1 MKKLIPLMLILAL
14 LLSACSQPAGGDTA
28 QGTDAGD
35 TGTEDTS
42 ASDTSTPDTSA
53 PDTDAT
59 DTAPDYPEVGKNAYG
74 APRYT
79 REDLPR
85 FDGSTATAPLAAAV
99 CAEILGESRES
110 AGELI
115 TFSRTTN
122 SYYNLLDGYA
132 DILIVSEGSAEVYA
146 EREKRGFAWEQT
158 PLALDAFVFVVNEDN
173 PVDSITVEEAR
184 KIYSGQITNWSQLG
198 GEDREIIPLQRNPE
212 AGSQSLMEK
221 LVMRGTPMLEPKKE
235 YLADSMGELMEFVR
249 GYDDSPGAI
258 GYSVYYYAREMR
270 AARGLKLLR
279 VDGVEPEP
287 SAIRSGQYP
296 LTNPYYVVIPAS
308 AGADSPTRLI
318 RDWLLSEGG
327 QKLAAAEGY
336 VSVADYPTADSGL
349 PPEVGGRYYP
359 DYTAE
364 LKPADD
370 YGGLVPYAGLRLS
383 DDWYVDTGCLYGL
396 MTRDGRVVVDPV
408 YSQVSVMGGVLV
420 LTRGQ
425 EDGPRFAAAGLSGQ
439 WVTGYDYTGFSLSET
454 GVSLFT
460 DRDVTLMVADGS
472 VAARLTPEDMGIS
485 RELFEGMFRNE
496 EIFTSQWIGDKLSV
510 TELYDED
517 TGEFYMQYYNLTTGK
532 LETMDSNT
540 WYTSTPG
547 YPDETPPFENT
558 YAVYD
563 AARGFDA
570 PYLWERWDNDGSV
583 SRRTYYR
590 QDGTVLSELTI
601 LGVGDFRVVT
611 LTDGIVEK
619 LELDRAEYYDLETGR
634 LIFRTYLG
642 YDGQ

>member
-14 LLSACSQPAGGDTA
+14 LLSACSKGGGDTA
-28 QGTDAGD
+28 TDTGGGTGTDAVD

-42 ASDTSTPDTSA
+42 VPDTEP
-53 PDTDAT
+53 PDTT
-59 DTAPDYPEVGKNAYG
+59 PPDTAPDYPEPGQNAYG
-74 APRYT
+74 APRLT
-79 REDLPR
+79 REELPR

-110 AGELI
+110 ALELI

-122 SYYNLLDGYA
+122 SYYNLLDGFA
-132 DILIVSEGSAEVYA
+132 DILIAGEGSAEVYA

-198 GEDREIIPLQRNPE
+198 GEDRPIIPLQRNPE

-221 LVMRGTPMLEPKKE
+221 LVMQGTPMLEPQKE
-235 YLADSMGELMEFVR
+235 YIADSMGELMEFVR

-270 AARGLKLLR
+270 AAQGLKLLR

-287 SAIRSGQYP
+287 STIRSGQYP

-308 AGADSPTRLI
+308 AGTDSPVRLI

-336 VSVADYPTADSGL
+336 VSVADYPTAESGC
-349 PPEVGGRYYP
+349 PPEVGGRYNP
-359 DYTAE
+359 GYTAQ

-383 DDWYVDTGCLYGL
+383 DDWFVATGCLYGL

-408 YSQVSVMGGVLV
+408 YSQVSVMGGVMV

-425 EDGPRFAAAGLSGQ
+425 EDGPRYAAAGLNGQ
-439 WVTGYDYTGFSLSET
+439 WVTDFDYTGFRLTET
-454 GVSLFT
+454 GVCLFT
-460 DRDVTLMVADGS
+460 DQDVTLIGPDGA

-485 RELFEGMFRNE
+485 RETYAGMFNHE
-496 EIFTSQWIGDKLSV
+496 EFFGSQWIGDKLSV
-510 TELYDED
+510 AEEYDEKND
-517 TGEFYMQYYNLTTGK
+517 RFYVQYYDLTAGK
-532 LETMDSNT
+532 LDDMDSDR
-540 WYTSTPG
+540 WYGLTPDA
-547 YPDETPPFENT
+547 PDETPPFENT

-570 PYLWERWDNDGSV
+570 PYLWERWEYDGSAT
-583 SRRTYYR
+583 RRTYYR
-590 QDGTVLSELTI
+590 QDGTPLPDLTI
-601 LGVGDFRVVT
+601 TGVGDFRVVT
-611 LTDGIVEK
+611 LTDGVVEK
-619 LELDRAEYYDLETGR
+619 LELDRAEYYDLETGQ

-642 YDGQ
+642 YDG

>member
-1 MKKLIPLMLILAL
+1 MKKLIPLMLIFAL
-14 LLSACSQPAGGDTA
+14 LLPACSKPGGDPTPP
-28 QGTDAGD
+28 TD
-35 TGTEDTS
+35 TG
-42 ASDTSTPDTSA
+42 DTSTVRDTGGTNPPDTAA
-53 PDTDAT
+53 P
-59 DTAPDYPEVGKNAYG
+59 DTAPDYPEPGKNAYG
-74 APRYT
+74 APRLT
-79 REDLPR
+79 REELPR
-85 FDGSTATAPLAAAV
+85 FDGSTATAPLATAV
-99 CAEILGESRES
+99 CAEILGESRENV
-110 AGELI
+110 GELI

-122 SYYNLLDGYA
+122 SYYNLLDGFA

-146 EREKRGFAWEQT
+146 EREKRGFDWEQT

-198 GEDREIIPLQRNPE
+198 GEDREIVPLQRNPE

-221 LVMRGTPMLEPKKE
+221 LVMQGTPMLEPKKE
-235 YLADSMGELMEFVR
+235 YIADSMGELMEFVR

-258 GYSVYYYAREMR
+258 GYSVYYYAQEMR
-270 AARGLKLLR
+270 AAQGLKLLC

-287 SAIRSGQYP
+287 SAIRSGKYP

-308 AGADSPTRLI
+308 VGADSPVRLI

-327 QKLAAAEGY
+327 QKLVAAEGY
-336 VSVADYPTADSGL
+336 VSVADYPTAESGY
-349 PPEVGGRYYP
+349 PPEVGGRFYP

-364 LKPADD
+364 LIPGD

-383 DDWYVDTGCLYGL
+383 DDWFVDTGCLYGL

-425 EDGPRFAAAGLSGQ
+425 KDGPRFAAAGLSGK
-439 WVTGYDYTGFSLSET
+439 WVTGYDYTGFRLSDT

-460 DRDVTLMVADGS
+460 GKDVTLMYSDGS
-472 VAARLTPEDMGIS
+472 VAARLTPEDMGITQ
-485 RELFEGMFRNE
+485 ELFEGMFLNE
-496 EIFTSQWIGDKLSV
+496 EIFTSQWIDDKLSV
-510 TELYDED
+510 TELYDENS
-517 TGEFYMQYYNLTTGK
+517 GEFFVQYYSLTSGK
-532 LETMDSNT
+532 LETMESDQ
-540 WYTSTPG
+540 WYSLTPG

-570 PYLWERWDNDGSV
+570 PYLWERWEYDGSA
-583 SRRTYYR
+583 SQRTYYR
-590 QDGTVLSELTI
+590 QDGTPLPALTI
-601 LGVGDFRVVT
+601 TGVGDFRVVT

-619 LELDRAEYYDLETGR
+619 MELDRVEYYDLETGQ